1 MTPSLADTPAFE
13 AISAKAYEHPADRA
27 ATSALRSIPLMD
39 KVVKRLA
46 DLSHERRLRQI
57 LVGDSVRIGE
67 HQVPD
72 LWGRYG
78 ECARILDLAPVPAL
92 YVTQAPMANAMTVG
106 SHTPMV
112 VLASGLVT
120 SYAPDEVDAVMAHE
134 LGHVLSD
141 HVYYTTAMVLLGRFL
156 AGSMPKPLVGLPVRG
171 IYLVLLEWA
180 RAAELS
186 SDRASAL
193 VTGDPLVPC
202 RMLMRL
208 AGGAI
213 EGMSVDAFITQ
224 ATDYHDEEDLFARW
238 GRAWLE
244 FGLTHPFAVRRV
256 RELILWVQG
265 GDFDRV
271 RSGVYPVRGQEVPPT
286 AEFEAAVVHY
296 RERFLGM
303 VDQVTGG
310 AQRMLAQL
318 DDWLQS
324 RGSATD
330 PDDDDHGFDL
340 P

>member
-1 MTPSLADTPAFE
+1 VTVQPTVRFE
-13 AISAKAYEHPADRA
+13 NISAKAWEHPADRA
-27 ATSALRSIPLMD
+27 ATSALRSLPLLD

-67 HQVPD
+67 HQVPA
-72 LWGRYG
+72 LWQQYG
-78 ECARILDLAPVPAL
+78 AAAWTLDIEPVPAL
-92 YVTQAPMANAMTVG
+92 YVTQAASANAVTVG

-112 VLASGLVT
+112 VVNSHLVT
-120 SYAPDEVDAVMAHE
+120 AYASDEVGAVLAHE

-141 HVYYTTAMVLLGRFL
+141 HVYYTTALVLLSRFL
-156 AGSMPKPLVGLPVRG
+156 TGSIPKPLIGLPVRG

-224 ATDYHDEEDLFARW
+224 AMEYHDEEDLFARW

-244 FGLTHPFAVRRV
+244 IGLTHPFAVRRV
-256 RELILWVQG
+256 RELIEWVQG
-265 GDFDRV
+265 GDYDRI
-271 RSGVYPVRGQEVPPT
+271 RSGTYARRGQEPPPT
-286 AEFEAAVVHY
+286 AEFEAAVAHY
-296 RERFLGM
+296 QERFGRM

-310 AQRMLAQL
+310 AARLVSQL

-324 RGSATD
+324 RAGSAD
-330 PDDDDHGFDL
+330 ADDDDHGFDR

>member
-1 MTPSLADTPAFE
+1 MSLQEASRFE

-27 ATSALRSIPLMD
+27 ATSALRTIPLMD

-57 LVGDSVRIGE
+57 LVGDAVRIGE
-67 HQVPD
+67 TQVPK
-72 LWGRYG
+72 LWGSYT
-78 ECARILDLAPVPAL
+78 AAAWTLDIDPRPEL

-106 SHTPMV
+106 TQRPLV
-112 VLASGLVT
+112 VVASGLIG
-120 SYAPDEVDAVMAHE
+120 SYEPDEISAVLAHE

-141 HVYYTTAMVLLGRFL
+141 HVYYTTALVLLSRFL
-156 AGSMPKPLVGLPVRG
+156 TGSLPKPLIGLPVRG

-186 SDRASAL
+186 SDRVSAL
-193 VTGDPLVPC
+193 ATGDPLIPC

-213 EGMSVDAFITQ
+213 EGMSVEAFITQ
-224 ATDYHDEEDLFARW
+224 ATEYHDEEDLFARW

-244 FGLTHPFAVRRV
+244 IGLTHPFAVRRV
-256 RELILWVQG
+256 RELIGWVQG
-265 GDFDRV
+265 GDYDRI
-271 RSGVYPVRGQEVPPT
+271 RAGVYTRRGHEPPPS
-286 AEFEAAVVHY
+286 AEFDAAVAHY
-296 RERFLGM
+296 RERFSRM

-310 AQRMLAQL
+310 AQRLVSQL
-318 DDWLQS
+318 DDWLQGRTGAPDAS
-324 RGSATD
+324 
-330 PDDDDHGFDL
+330 DDDDSFY

>member
-1 MTPSLADTPAFE
+1 MSLTDTPAFE

-27 ATSALRSIPLMD
+27 ATSALRTIPLLD

-57 LVGDSVRIGE
+57 LVGDSVRIDD

-72 LWGRYG
+72 LWSRYV
-78 ECARILDLAPVPAL
+78 ECARILDLAPAPAL
-92 YVTQAPMANAMTVG
+92 YVTQAAMANAMTVG

-112 VLASGLVT
+112 VLASSLVT
-120 SYAPDEVDAVMAHE
+120 GYERDEVDAVMAHE

-141 HVYYTTAMVLLGRFL
+141 HVYYTSAMVVLARFL
-156 AGSMPKPLVGLPVRG
+156 AGSMPKPLIGLPVRG

-193 VTGDPLVPC
+193 VLGDPLVPC

-244 FGLTHPFAVRRV
+244 IGLTHPFAVRRV
-256 RELILWVQG
+256 RELILWVQS
-265 GDFDRV
+265 GDYDRI
-271 RSGVYPVRGQEVPPT
+271 RSGRYARRGQEPPPT
-286 AEFEAAVVHY
+286 VEFEAAVTHY
-296 RERFLGM
+296 QERFTSM

-310 AQRMLAQL
+310 AQRLVSQL

-324 RGSATD
+324 RTSGAGAE
-330 PDDDDHGFDL
+330 DDDDGFDL